1 MHEAT
6 RRAEGRWAAPNG
18 VESPFRPLSA
28 ATGVRPPQD
37 TLARAARGATDAG
50 KTPSA
55 RAGVLAREKK
65 PRATRQAH
73 CQRVSE
79 ADGRKTTLKSEFSEF
94 AKEQCSSGVRRNVF
108 GLWGFFLELI
118 FGGVAT
124 HCSSRLPEFWW
135 NFWRSVDMNFT
146 KFGKF
151 GPNLQRLNFEKFE
164 KRRSGSRWFWV
175 VGSKDYPG
183 ELV

>member
-1 MHEAT
+1 MLWANSTERSGAGPSAAVSTFRACRATATVPQACAGMHEAT
-6 RRAEGRWAAPNG
+6 RRAEGHWAAPNG
-18 VESPFRPLSA
+18 VEPPFHPLSA

-37 TLARAARGATDAG
+37 TPARAARGAIDAR

-94 AKEQCSSGVRRNVF
+94 AKEQCSSGVRQNVF

-118 FGGVAT
+118 FGGI
-124 HCSSRLPEFWW
+124 
-135 NFWRSVDMNFT
+135 
-146 KFGKF
+146 FG
-151 GPNLQRLNFEKFE
+151 E
-164 KRRSGSRWFWV
+164 V
-175 VGSKDYPG
+175 
-183 ELV
+183 

>member
-1 MHEAT
+1 MERGWRGTSAAGSTFRACRATATVPRACAGMHEAT

-18 VESPFRPLSA
+18 VEPPFRPLSA
-28 ATGVRPPQD
+28 VTG
-37 TLARAARGATDAG
+37 AAKGATDAG

-94 AKEQCSSGVRRNVF
+94 AKEQCSSGVRQNVF
-108 GLWGFFLELI
+108 GI
-118 FGGVAT
+118 
-124 HCSSRLPEFWW
+124 
-135 NFWRSVDMNFT
+135 
-146 KFGKF
+146 
-151 GPNLQRLNFEKFE
+151 
-164 KRRSGSRWFWV
+164 
-175 VGSKDYPG
+175 
-183 ELV
+183 